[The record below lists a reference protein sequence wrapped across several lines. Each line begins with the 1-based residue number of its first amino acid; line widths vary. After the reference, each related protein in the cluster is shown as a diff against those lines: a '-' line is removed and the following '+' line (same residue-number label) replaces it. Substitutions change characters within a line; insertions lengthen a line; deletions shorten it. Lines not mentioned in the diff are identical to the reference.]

1 MKKIDI
7 TLTSED
13 VRTVVRLL
21 DDETDRLF
29 KEGNEDWKRIGMI
42 KSAIIISVY
51 EHAMEEKE

>member
-7 TLTSED
+7 TLASED
-13 VRTVVRLL
+13 VRTIMRLL
-21 DDETDRLF
+21 DEETDRLF
-29 KEGNEDWKRIGMI
+29 KEGNDDWKRIGMI

>member
-1 MKKIDI
+1 MKKIDL
-7 TLTSED
+7 TLNSED

-21 DDETDRLF
+21 DEEIDRLF

-51 EHAMEEKE
+51 EHAMEE